1 MAYKLHLWE
10 VRDNRTGRVTA
21 QIRARSL
28 STLKR
33 RLGRQRASE
42 VSIRQLDR

>member
-10 VRDNRTGRVTA
+10 IRDNRTGRVTA
-21 QIRARSL
+21 QIKAKSL

-33 RLGRQRASE
+33 RLGRKRAGE
-42 VSIRQLDR
+42 VTIRQVD